1 MTMYQSVAHR
11 GRSSTPMRFLQR
23 LAIVGALG
31 ALAACSTGNAAYDG
45 DPQYTP
51 NSASRSHTVSAD
63 TTDSV
68 PVSVDTSYRSY
79 LVRRD
84 VKIWEGPSISSR
96 QIGDLA
102 AGAIVEAQLRPGPN
116 IPWTWVTLRAGKT
129 GYMVGNPMVAQSG
142 S

>member
-1 MTMYQSVAHR
+1 MTMHQSVTHR
-11 GRSSTPMRFLQR
+11 GWSFAPMRFLRR
-23 LAIVGALG
+23 LAILGTLG
-31 ALAACSTGNAAYDG
+31 ALAACSTGNAAHDG
-45 DPQYTP
+45 NPQYTP
-51 NSASRSHTVSAD
+51 NSAD

-68 PVSVDTSYRSY
+68 PVSVDTSYRPY

-96 QIGDLA
+96 QIGGLT

-142 S
+142 T